1 MPYKN
6 PEDRKRW
13 LQENQ
18 YKGKGSK
25 GRPKKELELDKIK
38 EVNNV
43 VKDILTPVNKNDFT
57 SDSSIEEADPVLKT
71 IEKYAK
77 YLPLVQQFFAG
88 FSESAKAFN
97 QANANNNPTRN
108 STIQPPEGWT
118 SMSAME
124 KLKFK
129 YSRPAW
135 YEAGLQ
141 YDAYLE
147 GAGQVNTGYVDQT
160 YNDDAYRRRMAQYQ
174 EQKQQNEAR
183 SLQELQKKY
192 PDPPLLKENPIQK
205 SEPAEPKQE
214 KPEPKAEKVSEIKQE
229 NNENNQLVEE
239 LQQDNA
245 KYLGLAIN
253 YINGLT
259 DDQLLKHVEDVD
271 SLYNKFKLFA
281 PFLPVHVKAMIANTT
296 REEWKEILEQQCKN
310 KFNLLKEKGKVEA
323 ILDMF
328 MKFKENL

>member
-1 MPYKN
+1 
-6 PEDRKRW
+6 
-13 LQENQ
+13 
-18 YKGKGSK
+18 
-25 GRPKKELELDKIK
+25 
-38 EVNNV
+38 
-43 VKDILTPVNKNDFT
+43 
-57 SDSSIEEADPVLKT
+57 
-71 IEKYAK
+71 
-77 YLPLVQQFFAG
+77 
-88 FSESAKAFN
+88 
-97 QANANNNPTRN
+97 
-108 STIQPPEGWT
+108 
-118 SMSAME
+118 ME

-129 YSRPAW
+129 YSKPAW

-183 SLQELQKKY
+183 SLQELQRKY

-214 KPEPKAEKVSEIKQE
+214 KPEPKQEKVSEIKQE

-271 SLYNKFKLFA
+271 SLYNKFKFFT
-281 PFLPVHVKAMIANTT
+281 PFLPIHVKGMIANTS
-296 REEWKEILEQQCKN
+296 REEWKEILEMQCKD